1 MLMCMR
7 TTIDIA
13 DELLRLAKK
22 RAADEGLTLRA
33 IVEAALRGYLT
44 RRRPD
49 AGYRLRWSTERGRL
63 LPGVDLDDRS
73 ALFDVLDGRA

>member
-1 MLMCMR
+1 MR

-33 IVEAALRGYLT
+33 VVEAALRGYLA
-44 RRRPD
+44 RRRPS
-49 AGYRLRWSTERGRL
+49 AAYRLRWRTERGRV
-63 LPGVDLDDRS
+63 LPGVDLDDRN
-73 ALFDVLDGRA
+73 ALFDILDGRS